1 VTGVLRLGTRSSA
14 LALAQSGHIARA
26 LRARGETVELVPLT
40 TPGDGES
47 RPLTGR
53 ANEGIFVSSVRAA
66 LLDGE
71 IDLAVHSFKDVP
83 TGEVDGLV
91 VGAVPLREDPR
102 DAVVARVPFADL
114 PAGAVIGTCSV
125 RRAAWVHR
133 VRPDLRVVPIRG
145 NIDQRIGRVT
155 TGEYD
160 AVILAEAGLNR
171 LGCSTPGRFPVAL
184 TDLVPAPAQGALAI
198 ECRASDDAT
207 RLRLHS
213 LDDHDTRLAAVAE
226 RAVLAAID
234 PTDSTAVGAVAAAVD
249 GRLHL
254 LTDLSR
260 PDGSGRVVLRAAG
273 FIAQGR
279 DGVHAAHAMGTS
291 TAAALQERSARHW
304 AAAAS

>member
-1 VTGVLRLGTRSSA
+1 MTGVLRLGTRSSA
-14 LALAQSGHIARA
+14 LALAQSGHVAEA
-26 LRARGETVELVPLT
+26 LRARGATVEIVPLT

-47 RPLTGR
+47 RPLNGR
-53 ANEGIFVSSVRAA
+53 ANEGIFVSTVRAA
-66 LLDGE
+66 LLDGD

-91 VGAVPLREDPR
+91 VGAVPTREDPR
-102 DAVVARVPFADL
+102 DAVVARVPLADL

-133 VRPDLRVVPIRG
+133 VRPDLTVRSIRG
-145 NIDQRIGRVT
+145 NIDQRIGRVVA
-155 TGEYD
+155 GEYD
-160 AVILAEAGLNR
+160 AIILAEAGLNR
-171 LGCSTPGRFPVAL
+171 LGCATPGRFPVGV

-198 ECRASDDAT
+198 ECRASDDVT
-207 RLRLHS
+207 RVRLHA
-213 LDDHDTRLAAVAE
+213 LDDHAARLAAVAE

-234 PTDSTAVGAVAAAVD
+234 PTDSTAVGAVAAVAG

-260 PDGSGRVVLRAAG
+260 PDGSGRVVLRAVG
-273 FIAQGR
+273 VIGQGR
-279 DGVHAAHAMGTS
+279 EGIHAAHALGVS
-291 TAAALQERSARHW
+291 TAVALQERSARQW